1 VIRFLHLGKR
11 YGDMVA
17 VEALQF
23 EIGAG
28 EVFGFIGPNGAG
40 KTTTIRMMMGLLAPT
55 EGTVELA
62 GHDIRTAA
70 EAAKAVTGYVP
81 DHAFLYDKLTAR
93 EFLHFVGGLYGLAG
107 AALGARAD
115 ELLADFALADRAE
128 ELTETFSHG
137 MRQRLA
143 LAAALL
149 HRPRLLVLDEP
160 MVGLDPQGAVA
171 LRQLV
176 RRLAAAGVTVF
187 LSTHSLHVAEEL
199 CDRIGVLD
207 RGRLVALG
215 TLPELRARAAVA
227 AAPGASLEDVFLRL
241 TGAA

>member
-1 VIRFLHLGKR
+1 VIRFRDLRKI
-11 YGDMVA
+11 YGRMVA
-17 VEALQF
+17 VDDLRF
-23 EIGAG
+23 EVAAG

-55 EGTVELA
+55 SGTVELA
-62 GHDIRTAA
+62 RHDLRTAP
-70 EAAKAVTGYVP
+70 EAAKAVTGYLP
-81 DHAFLYDKLTAR
+81 DHPFLYDKLTAR
-93 EFLHFVGGLYGLAG
+93 EFLHFVGGLYRLDGR
-107 AALGARAD
+107 ARAARAA
-115 ELLADFALADRAE
+115 ELLADFGLAERAE

-149 HRPRLLVLDEP
+149 HRPRILILDEP
-160 MVGLDPQGAVA
+160 MVGLDPQGAVTLRA
-171 LRQLV
+171 LIRG
-176 RRLAAAGVTVF
+176 LAAGGVTVF

-199 CDRIGVLD
+199 CDRIAVLD

-215 TLPELRARAAVA
+215 SLDELRTRAAAVA
-227 AAPGASLEDVFLRL
+227 TPGASLEAVFLRL